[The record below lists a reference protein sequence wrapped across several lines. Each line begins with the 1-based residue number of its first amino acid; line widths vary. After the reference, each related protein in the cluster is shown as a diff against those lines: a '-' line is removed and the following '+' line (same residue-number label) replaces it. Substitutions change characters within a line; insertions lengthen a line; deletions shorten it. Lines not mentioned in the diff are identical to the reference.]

1 MTYIPLVNVINS
13 QISYTWKPGAGG
25 ALVVPGEPHARP
37 SSQCLA
43 VRLGCYDVVPL
54 PSLYLFLSL
63 YLGRFWG
70 SPGL

>member
-1 MTYIPLVNVINS
+1 MTYTIWVNVIKS
-13 QISYTWKPGAGG
+13 QISYTWKPRAAG

-37 SSQCLA
+37 SSHCLA
-43 VRLGCYDVVPL
+43 WLLGCYDAVPL
-54 PSLYLFLSL
+54 PSLCLFLYL